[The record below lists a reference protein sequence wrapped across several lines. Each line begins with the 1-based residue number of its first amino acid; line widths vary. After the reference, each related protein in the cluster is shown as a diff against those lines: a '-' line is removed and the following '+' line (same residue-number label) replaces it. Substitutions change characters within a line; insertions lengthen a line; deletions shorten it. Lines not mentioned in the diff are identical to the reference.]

1 MNRTKLAIKL
11 FNPDEYGISRWVSK
25 DECVG
30 EFGKLYPTNGN
41 MWYRNRGIKK
51 YKLETD
57 YSNPNTRWRFNGL
70 TNNEISRTIKPEIW
84 NNIRN
89 KPCVV
94 TGLKLTNGHKIE
106 VDHKD
111 GRYPQ
116 NVLNVETQKNEDFQ
130 PLLESLN
137 KQKRSDCGKC
147 KKTSVRFDASEK
159 GFNFAVTEGTLNYEG
174 TCVGCY
180 WFDIANFISKLNIK

>member
-1 MNRTKLAIKL
+1 MNRTKLVIKL
-11 FNPDEYGISRWVSK
+11 FNPDECGISRWVSK

-84 NNIRN
+84 NDIRN
-89 KPCVV
+89 KF
-94 TGLKLTNGHKIE
+94 
-106 VDHKD
+106 
-111 GRYPQ
+111 
-116 NVLNVETQKNEDFQ
+116 NV
-130 PLLESLN
+130 
-137 KQKRSDCGKC
+137 
-147 KKTSVRFDASEK
+147 
-159 GFNFAVTEGTLNYEG
+159 
-174 TCVGCY
+174 
-180 WFDIANFISKLNIK
+180 IH